1 MRIGLVTDS
10 TTDLPEDFLR
20 SRQIHVL
27 PSVILDYQTPIEV
40 GRDAAMT
47 LAFHQ
52 GELVWR
58 GPSLTTRPASED
70 EIELFFLQQLALDY
84 DLVFLVTQ
92 SGSRSTLAANA
103 REAAERIRRDSA
115 SIRAARGI
123 DSPFEL
129 EVIDSNTLFTGPG
142 VLCWQIADLIRLGRS
157 PAQIREAVSQSLPQ
171 IETLAV
177 VRDVW
182 YIRRRGRA
190 RGEHSVNL
198 ASALLA
204 RAFGLCPL
212 FRMHC
217 GENAIIGR
225 RRGFPAA
232 AEVLLRMV
240 VNHIEQGLA
249 LPCVIV
255 SYSGDLCE
263 LQQLGA
269 YRELHSRAEAASVEL
284 LCSMMSPAGAV
295 WTGPGALTLAFCPIQ
310 SLPAT
315 GVLT

>member
-10 TTDLPEDFLR
+10 TTDLPDDFLG

-27 PSVILDYQTPIEV
+27 PSVILDHQTPMEV
-40 GRDAAMT
+40 GRDAATT

-52 GELVWR
+52 GQLVWR
-58 GPSLTTRPASED
+58 GPSLTTRPAGVD
-70 EIELFFLQQLALDY
+70 EIELFFLEQLALDY

-103 REAAERIRRDSA
+103 REAAQRIRRDSA
-115 SIRAARGI
+115 SIRAARHI
-123 DSPFEL
+123 ESPFEL

-142 VLCWQIADLIRLGRS
+142 VLCWQIADLIRRGSS
-157 PAQIREAVSQSLPQ
+157 PAQIREALSQSLPQ
-171 IETLAV
+171 IEVLAV

-212 FRMHC
+212 FRMRG

-225 RRGFPAA
+225 HRGFPGA
-232 AEVLLRMV
+232 AEELLRKV
-240 VNHIEQGLA
+240 LNQIGQGLA
-249 LPCVIV
+249 LPCIAV
-255 SYSGDLCE
+255 SYSGDLGE
-263 LQQLGA
+263 LDQLGA
-269 YRELHSRAEAASVEL
+269 YRELRSQAAAGIEL

-295 WTGPGALTLAFCPIQ
+295 WTGPGALTIAFCPM
-310 SLPAT
+310 S
-315 GVLT
+315 GNG